1 MKEKIEQLIEK
12 WDKIYKTN
20 PFKENT
26 WETELEIIEDLKSLQ
41 EPKEFSGE
49 IEDFKSL
56 WYKVTEKDIIELY
69 KEKHLQ

>member
-1 MKEKIEQLIEK
+1 MEEKIEQLIENILE
-12 WDKIYKTN
+12 DYG
-20 PFKENT
+20 T
-26 WETELEIIEDLKSLQ
+26 WRICLKNILEKHLKSLQ
-41 EPKEFSGE
+41 EPIEFSGE